1 MGTRH
6 PGRARSATA
15 LGLMISLLAAAPAAA
30 QVTLVGSTFD
40 AGAEGWRSGDFYGT
54 GAGNPSTWVA
64 AGGNP
69 GGFIRTTD
77 VSNIAGFI
85 APAAYLGNRSAA
97 LGGSFRLDMRVDLA
111 PNTNIAQL
119 RLSNGTLDL
128 YFYGADPAVDSWST
142 LVVPLTASS
151 AWRVGTATSS
161 PTPGTGT
168 VATQAQLLA
177 VLSNLTQ
184 LRVLADQ
191 HNGTDRTDLDNVAL
205 LTAAPSSV
213 PEPGTVMLVAT
224 GLLAVGG
231 AAARRRR

>member
-6 PGRARSATA
+6 PGRGRSATA

-40 AGAEGWRSGDFYGT
+40 ADAEGWRTGDFYGT
-54 GAGNPSTWVA
+54 GAGSPSTWVA
-64 AGGNP
+64 TGGNP
-69 GGFIRTTD
+69 GGFIRATD
-77 VSNIAGFI
+77 VSNIVGFI
-85 APAAYLGNRSAA
+85 APAAYLGDQSAA
-97 LGGSFRLDMRVDLA
+97 LNGQLRLDMRVDLA

-119 RLSNGTLDL
+119 RLSNGALDL
-128 YFYGADPAVDSWST
+128 YFYGADPSVDSWST
-142 LVVPLTASS
+142 LVAPLTASS
-151 AWRVGTATSS
+151 SWRVGTASSS
-161 PTPGTGT
+161 PAPGTGT

-205 LTAAPSSV
+205 VTAVSSV
-213 PEPGTVMLVAT
+213 PEPGSVMLVAT
-224 GLLAVGG
+224 GLLALAG
-231 AAARRRR
+231 AGARRRR